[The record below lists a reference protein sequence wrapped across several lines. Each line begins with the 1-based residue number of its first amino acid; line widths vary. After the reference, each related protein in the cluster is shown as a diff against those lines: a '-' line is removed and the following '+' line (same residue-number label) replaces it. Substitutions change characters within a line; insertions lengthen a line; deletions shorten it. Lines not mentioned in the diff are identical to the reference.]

1 MQSYKCV
8 SLGLQFRVYF
18 AVSSIHSSIRTI
30 WQRTSHHIYLSDH
43 FVSQQPDKVYWS
55 LLLKQEMGSGE
66 WGDRVR
72 AYFIFKSFLFSL
84 SYKLVKLLTDIERLF
99 WIAYN
104 SCPIT
109 LFDCWIIVNLIV
121 TSPPLSHATKFYIYM
136 SPEDLHGQW
145 FNHFPGQRIP
155 MPHNTFSK

>member
-1 MQSYKCV
+1 MQSYKWV

-30 WQRTSHHIYLSDH
+30 WQRTSHHIYLGDH

-55 LLLKQEMGSGE
+55 LLLKKKKWEVGG
-66 WGDRVR
+66 WGGRVR
-72 AYFIFKSFLFSL
+72 AHFIFKSFLFSL
-84 SYKLVKLLTDIERLF
+84 SYKLVKLLANIERLF

-109 LFDCWIIVNLIV
+109 LFDCWIIINLIL
-121 TSPPLSHATKFYIYM
+121 TIPPLRHATKFYIYM
-136 SPEDLHGQW
+136 FLEDLQRSW
-145 FNHFPGQRIP
+145 LNHYPG
-155 MPHNTFSK
+155 